1 MKYNYTLIILGIL
14 LTGCAQEKLN
24 LDEKEERSKEMQ
36 QARAYAAEKNWQA
49 AEQAYSMILKENG
62 SFARPHLDLALLY
75 QQRLTNYL
83 YAIYHYEQYMKKRP
97 QTGKRLF
104 IEDQCRSLEKSLA
117 SALVKKYDLK
127 TDIQPTTPTSSKVT
141 DTTNKEKTSRETQSV
156 YRIYHVRS
164 GDTLSKIAKE
174 FCGDSNRWNEIYQ
187 LNRKTLQSPA
197 SVRVGQTLILPAQ

>member
-1 MKYNYTLIILGIL
+1 MQYNYILITLVIL

-36 QARAYAAEKNWQA
+36 QARAHAAEKNWKA
-49 AEQAYSMILKENG
+49 AEQAYSMILVENG
-62 SFARPHLDLALLY
+62 SFARPHLDLALIY

-83 YAIYHYEQYMKKRP
+83 YAIYHYEQYLKKRP
-97 QTGKRLF
+97 QSGKRLF
-104 IEDQCRSLEKSLA
+104 IEDQCRSLEESLA
-117 SALVKKYDLK
+117 RALIKKYDLK
-127 TDIQPTTPTSSKVT
+127 PDIQPRMPTSSKVT
-141 DTTNKEKTSRETQSV
+141 DASNKEKTSRETQSV